1 MIYKLPELQ
10 DKDILQQ
17 YVQEHFD
24 NNESSISA
32 SLGLSSS
39 DYAQWVEKIKTN
51 ALTGD
56 DEWGKSL
63 LYLCFDDGNFIGLL
77 SIRYELP
84 KALSEKYGDIGYGV
98 RPSERKKGYATQMLR
113 YALTVCKENGMEKA
127 ILGCYK
133 SNIASVATIIKCG
146 GILVAEND
154 NDKNGMVSQYYE
166 LKL

>member
-1 MIYKLPELQ
+1 MIYRLPELQ

-32 SLGLSSS
+32 SLGLASS

-98 RPSERKKGYATQMLR
+98 RPSERKKGYAT
-113 YALTVCKENGMEKA
+113 
-127 ILGCYK
+127 
-133 SNIASVATIIKCG
+133 
-146 GILVAEND
+146 
-154 NDKNGMVSQYYE
+154 
-166 LKL
+166 